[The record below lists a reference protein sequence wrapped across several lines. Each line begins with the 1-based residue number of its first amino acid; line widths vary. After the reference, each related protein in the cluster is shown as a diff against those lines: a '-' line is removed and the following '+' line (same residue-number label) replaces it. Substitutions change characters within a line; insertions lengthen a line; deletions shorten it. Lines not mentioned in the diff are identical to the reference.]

1 MQVVKRIEKTQR
13 KNRGISLLELVI
25 GIALSTILFQVL
37 NPVLKG
43 TMQVFSASQERS
55 LGMTLER
62 IEESIRWYSDSS
74 IGGRVVLIQTIET
87 LSNRNIDLEKIR
99 AKGEIGNGVYIEVVS
114 LCSAGGRWKLVR
126 EGHIFRFMDTVNQGR
141 HMRYIP
147 LKSMRGEKEDIISS
161 DVVSGMF
168 FQREGR
174 IFFRLQQRKGALLEK
189 EIYSRGAYEE

>member
-1 MQVVKRIEKTQR
+1 MR
-13 KNRGISLLELVI
+13 KNRGISLLELVV
-25 GIALSTILFQVL
+25 GIALSAILLKLL

-62 IEESIRWYSDSS
+62 IEETIRWYSDSS
-74 IGGRVVLIQTIET
+74 IGGRIVLIQTTET

-99 AKGEIGNGVYIEVVS
+99 AKGDEGNGVYIEVNS
-114 LCSAGGRWKLVR
+114 LCSTGGRWRLVS
-126 EGHIFRFMDTVNQGR
+126 EGHIFRFMNTANQGR
-141 HMRYIP
+141 HMRYITV
-147 LKSMRGEKEDIISS
+147 KNMRGEKEDIISS

-174 IFFRLQQRKGALLEK
+174 IFFQLKQRKGVLHES
-189 EIYSRGAYEE
+189 EIYSRGGYEK